1 MSMFECVM
9 FCKAM
14 ADSTRQEILGLLRE
28 GEMCVTEI
36 AQALPVSQPTISD
49 HLSILRHAGLVHV
62 RRDGKQMYY
71 SVHRDR
77 MMHCCEMIM
86 AHFCHC
92 RSQHSR

>member
-1 MSMFECVM
+1 MSECVM

-14 ADSTRQEILGLLRE
+14 ADSTRQEILRLLCQD
-28 GEMCVTEI
+28 EMCVTDI
-36 AQALPVSQPTISD
+36 AQALPVSQPTISH
-49 HLSILRHAGLVHV
+49 HLSILKHAGLVHV
-62 RRDGKQMYY
+62 RRAGKQVYY

-92 RSQHSR
+92 RSQQGR